1 MKLLTVNFLTCA
13 VRSCKSSLSSSSKST
28 TSNKE
33 EPSLSSPT
41 TNKLSPFP
49 LHFRDA
55 VLERTD
61 IKYNPRFI
69 QNILPRVNWEALSI
83 TAGELGLLGLLPSS
97 NPVEDPAWSKGVG
110 SGDDGDG
117 NGDGDGGGNS
127 GVVNAAKED
136 GEDKMEVESEHTQD
150 LGEVEAAKGKV
161 LRQLHTLLL
170 ETSVSEGKLVCGKC
184 GFEYPIKEGVG
195 NFLLPAHLGQLV
207 LFLHLFPIRARWTLF
222 SGGLA
227 SRREGGEGSENLM
240 RNGQMSRKKKSK
252 ANWCLSI
259 FSVILSSQTNRH

>member
-13 VRSCKSSLSSSSKST
+13 VKACKSSLSSSSTTTT

-33 EPSLSSPT
+33 PSLLSPT
-41 TNKLSPFP
+41 TNNLSPFP

-55 VLERTD
+55 VLERTE

-69 QNILPRVNWEALSI
+69 QNILPRVNWEALNI

-97 NPVEDPAWSKGVG
+97 NPADDPAWRKGVG
-110 SGDDGDG
+110 CEDDGDG
-117 NGDGDGGGNS
+117 DADGGGNIGIVS
-127 GVVNAAKED
+127 ATKEE
-136 GEDKMEVESEHTQD
+136 GEEKMEVEADRTQD
-150 LGEVEAAKGKV
+150 PGEEEGAKGKV

-195 NFLLPAHLGQLV
+195 NFLLPAHLGQSV
-207 LFLHLFPIRARWTLF
+207 LFLLLIPHPCCMLPVLGWAGFPTRRAR
-222 SGGLA
+222 
-227 SRREGGEGSENLM
+227 R
-240 RNGQMSRKKKSK
+240 Q
-252 ANWCLSI
+252 
-259 FSVILSSQTNRH
+259 